1 MSKKYFVITLF
12 CFCISL
18 SIYVSY
24 LILIKEINACDVF
37 RKDNITDLLGIII
50 SCISIVFAGYCV
62 ILAIDAYGKIKA
74 IKEEA
79 EEAKHYRDSAFSTTR
94 SIGYASISFY
104 EYAINLTEM
113 ANRFTKGDKK
123 DRELNKKWRA
133 DLHRGLYRLGL
144 TAYMLDEEKRIEFI
158 RNLKSFAEKE
168 DLEKLREIYESKT
181 ESDKLKKV
189 AKEVLIPNNEDN
201 LVKPSFCHR
210 FKIAWGILFNKY

>member
-79 EEAKHYRDSAFSTTR
+79 EEAKTTEDTTKE
-94 SIGYASISFY
+94 ASEEEAKEESGK
-104 EYAINLTEM
+104 EA
-113 ANRFTKGDKK
+113 A
-123 DRELNKKWRA
+123 
-133 DLHRGLYRLGL
+133 GLYYRTFL
-144 TAYMLDEEKRIEFI
+144 
-158 RNLKSFAEKE
+158 
-168 DLEKLREIYESKT
+168 
-181 ESDKLKKV
+181 
-189 AKEVLIPNNEDN
+189 
-201 LVKPSFCHR
+201 
-210 FKIAWGILFNKY
+210 